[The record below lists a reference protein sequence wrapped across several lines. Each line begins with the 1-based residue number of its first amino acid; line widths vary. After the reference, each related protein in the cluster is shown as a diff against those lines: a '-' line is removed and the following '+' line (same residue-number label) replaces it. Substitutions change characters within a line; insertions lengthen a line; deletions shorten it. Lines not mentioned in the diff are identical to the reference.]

1 MSREPWNSPQ
11 VLTAGGK
18 REGLSLLVSLLLI
31 RKECFPHS
39 SAKPP
44 PQASSLV
51 TGQSWVTC
59 LPLVPGREERLQD
72 DFKPIMTHF
81 LELGTLTLW
90 GTKLRFC

>member
-1 MSREPWNSPQ
+1 MYREPWNAPQ
-11 VLTAGGK
+11 ALTAGGK
-18 REGLSLLVSLLLI
+18 REGLSLLVSLFLI
-31 RKECFPHS
+31 REECFPHS

-59 LPLVPGREERLQD
+59 LPLVPGREERLQYE
-72 DFKPIMTHF
+72 FKSIMTQF
-81 LELGTLTLW
+81 LELGTRTLC